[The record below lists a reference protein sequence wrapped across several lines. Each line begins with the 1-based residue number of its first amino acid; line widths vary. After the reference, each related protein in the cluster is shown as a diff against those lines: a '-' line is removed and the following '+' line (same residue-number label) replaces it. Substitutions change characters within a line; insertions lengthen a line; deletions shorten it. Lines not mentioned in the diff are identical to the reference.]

1 MIFTYIFRS
10 NDLFPMSSGYY
21 AEYGIIINDY
31 NITDLYVG
39 F

>member
-1 MIFTYIFRS
+1 MIFTYIFS
-10 NDLFPMSSGYY
+10 SEELIEMSQSYHCKH
-21 AEYGIIINDY
+21 GIIINDY